1 MKRKSIKY
9 SILFTV
15 LFTIV
20 LGIKAYNY
28 SNTSLLLIQN
38 LEAINEPIESQND
51 FTIVCDHN
59 YSCPCMVRCPRC
71 ETLIEKINDYGAG
84 TLYGSCP
91 VCGHSLEQ

>member
-15 LFTIV
+15 LFTTV

-51 FTIVCDHN
+51 YSVVCDHN

-71 ETLIEKINDYGAG
+71 ESLIEKINDYGAG
-84 TLYGSCP
+84 TLVGPCP
-91 VCGHSLEQ
+91 VCGHSLEH